1 MPVVEGSL
9 VLVTDR
15 PESVTEAVVRAPD
28 TRAWGN
34 GLVTGSPDRVAVE
47 GGVFRAE
54 LCPGPCVVTLLS
66 MGVPVDFVRLVVPD
80 SDVSLRVAFEAALA
94 ADVGD
99 RGVLERLAAEAA
111 EAVVGAPGA
120 HFLPV

>member
-28 TRAWGN
+28 TRAWGD

-47 GGVFRAE
+47 GVF
-54 LCPGPCVVTLLS
+54 S
-66 MGVPVDFVRLVVPD
+66 VR
-80 SDVSLRVAFEAALA
+80 S
-94 ADVGD
+94 
-99 RGVLERLAAEAA
+99 
-111 EAVVGAPGA
+111 
-120 HFLPV
+120 

>member
-47 GGVFRAE
+47 GGVFVRN
-54 LCPGPCVVTLLS
+54 CVR
-66 MGVPVDFVRLVVPD
+66 GH
-80 SDVSLRVAFEAALA
+80 VS
-94 ADVGD
+94 
-99 RGVLERLAAEAA
+99 
-111 EAVVGAPGA
+111 
-120 HFLPV
+120 